1 MSHTFKNPSR
11 DNLRPVHRFISHWPK
26 SCKTANTEFKNSV
39 FKSRKKK
46 CISMVKKIMI
56 SMFTDAVKENVI
68 FLFACHNDRPIY
80 ARVIQPF

>member
-39 FKSRKKK
+39 FKSRKKNGEKNYDKHVYRCSKRK
-46 CISMVKKIMI
+46 CDISVCM
-56 SMFTDAVKENVI
+56 S
-68 FLFACHNDRPIY
+68 
-80 ARVIQPF
+80 